1 MHVGVDACCW
11 LNRRGYGR
19 HARSLFDA
27 LLRIDTKNRYTMVV
41 DSPEA
46 VPLLPAR
53 AEPLVV
59 AAGGTAVKLA
69 SADGRRSLSY
79 AWRMARAI
87 AGGGFEMLIFPT
99 VYTFVPVPSRA
110 PKIIFIHDVIPETF
124 PDLTTPGLSARLWWR
139 TKVLSGIGMADLIV
153 TVSAVAREGIVRR
166 FGVDP
171 DRVKVAGEAAD
182 PVFRIMEHP
191 APTERLLS
199 PGFDASRR
207 HVVHVGG
214 FSPHKNLA
222 ALVEAFRS
230 LAASPEFDDCDLWLA
245 GDTEGDTFLTEVRAL
260 RARTASAGLASRIVF
275 TGFLPDQDLVALLN
289 LASVLAMPS
298 LMEGFG
304 LPAMEAAQC
313 GCPVIAAGNNPAA
326 RMLGAGALLVDP
338 PDAKSLEGALRRV
351 LVSGV
356 LRASMGRTGLEAS
369 RHLSWDTAARTLL
382 GFMEMLQP

>member
-19 HARSLFDA
+19 HARSLFEA

-46 VPLLPAR
+46 VPLLPAA
-53 AEPLVV
+53 AEALVV
-59 AAGGTAVKLA
+59 AAGGTAVQAA

-79 AWRMARAI
+79 AWRMGRAI
-87 AGGGFEMLIFPT
+87 AGGGFDLLIFPT

-110 PKIIFIHDVIPETF
+110 PKIVFIHDVIPETF
-124 PDLTTPGLSARLWWR
+124 PELTTPGLSARLWWR
-139 TKVLSGIGMADLIV
+139 TKVLTGIGMAELIV
-153 TVSAVAREGIVRR
+153 TVSEVAREGIVRR

-182 PVFRIMEHP
+182 PVFRLLEHA
-191 APTERLLS
+191 APTEKLLS
-199 PGFDASRR
+199 LGFDASRR

-222 ALVEAFRS
+222 TLLEAFQR
-230 LAASPEFDDCDLWLA
+230 LAASPEFDDCVLWLV
-245 GDTEGDTFLTEVRAL
+245 GDTEGDTFLTEVCPL
-260 RARTASAGLASRIVF
+260 RARSASAGLESRVVF
-275 TGFLPDQDLVALLN
+275 TGFLPDQDLVSLLN

-313 GCPVIAAGNNPAA
+313 GCPVIAAASNPAA
-326 RMLGAGALLVDP
+326 RMLGEGALLVDP

-351 LVSGV
+351 LVSGS
-356 LRASMGRTGLEAS
+356 LRASMGKAARDAS
-369 RHLSWDTAARTLL
+369 GSVSWDAAARALL
-382 GFMEMLQP
+382 GNMELLRP